1 MARKHDYMLLGRLL
15 CDCKYYLGNG
25 NRKAKHLWAGDEQEQ
40 IDKMRELWDAMP
52 ADGKPEWLTREH
64 IDNYAK
70 QMGVK

>member
-1 MARKHDYMLLGRLL
+1 MARKHDYMLLSRLL

-25 NRKAKHLWAGDEQEQ
+25 NRSARCLWACDEQEQ
-40 IDKMRELWDAMP
+40 INKMRELWDGMP
-52 ADGKPEWLTREH
+52 ENGKPEWLTREE

>member
-1 MARKHDYMLLGRLL
+1 MAAKLNHMLLGRLE

-52 ADGKPEWLTREH
+52 ADGKPEWLTREQ

>member
-1 MARKHDYMLLGRLL
+1 MARKRDYMLLSRLL

-25 NRKAKHLWAGDEQEQ
+25 NRSPRCLWACDEQEQ
-40 IDKMRELWDAMP
+40 IDKMRELWDGMP
-52 ADGKPEWLTREH
+52 ENGKPEWLTREE

>member
-15 CDCKYYLGNG
+15 CDCKYYLGKG
-25 NRKAKHLWAGDEQEQ
+25 NRSPRCLWTCDEQEQ
-40 IDKMRELWDAMP
+40 IDKMRELWDGMP
-52 ADGKPEWLTREH
+52 ENGKPEWLTREE